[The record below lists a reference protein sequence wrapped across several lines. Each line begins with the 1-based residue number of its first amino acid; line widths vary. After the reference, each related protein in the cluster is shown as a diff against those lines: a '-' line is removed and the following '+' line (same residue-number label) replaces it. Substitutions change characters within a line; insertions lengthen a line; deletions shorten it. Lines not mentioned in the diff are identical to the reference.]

1 MTRYATLEAAQAAC
15 PAVGYVAYKSD
26 FACDPFVVARLPHIG
41 DDVSMSFNGD
51 TIPCGKI
58 AKIAKNHT
66 YVVTEDGTRF
76 QRRSENKFVSNTGY
90 ALVRGI
96 ISTYNCEV

>member
-1 MTRYATLEAAQAAC
+1 MNRYATLESAQASC

-26 FACDPFVVARLPHIG
+26 FACDPFVVARLPHLG

-58 AKIAKNHT
+58 VKIAKNHIF
-66 YVVTEDGTRF
+66 VVTEDGTRF
-76 QRRSENKFVSNTGY
+76 QRKGSNKFVANGCY
-90 ALVRGI
+90 ALVRGTK
-96 ISTYNCEV
+96 STFNWEF